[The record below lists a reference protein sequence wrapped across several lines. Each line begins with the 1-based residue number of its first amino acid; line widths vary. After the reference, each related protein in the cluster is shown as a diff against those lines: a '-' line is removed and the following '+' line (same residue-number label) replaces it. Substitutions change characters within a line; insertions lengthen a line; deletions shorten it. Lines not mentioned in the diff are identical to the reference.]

1 MIVRFYSD
9 TNFSLVLEAIGESM
23 PEASLSSVKLEVALD
38 ENLYPE
44 HLDALESL
52 ASEYSGDIYW

>member
-1 MIVRFYSD
+1 M
-9 TNFSLVLEAIGESM
+9 LEAIGESM